1 MIDETIYKSPTEVK
15 QRTPNIKVPFDKL
28 EPGLSVFLHFNE
40 CREDSLRS
48 LVSTQNSKSDKKFKF
63 IKHKEKGYYEVA
75 CTFPVDAEAFVEES
89 RIVESSAEAK
99 ASTPLTGGRVK
110 YPFNDLPEG
119 MSFILPIEGTN
130 ETSLRVQCCNQS
142 KKSEHKFILLK
153 HGNYGMFE
161 VYCVPNKATA
171 PLQFFQPSAE
181 MQEKVS
187 GYEND

>member
-15 QRTPNIKVPFDKL
+15 QRTPNVKIPFDKL

-48 LVSTQNSKSDKKFKF
+48 LVSTQNSKSTKKFKF
-63 IKHKEKGYYEVA
+63 LKHKDKEYYEVA
-75 CTFPVDAEAFVEES
+75 CVIPVEAEVFVDDK

-99 ASTPLTGGRVK
+99 ASTSLTRGRVK
-110 YPFNDLPEG
+110 YPFDSIPEG

-130 ETSLRVQCCNQS
+130 ETSLRVQCCSQS
-142 KKSEHKFILLK
+142 KKSESRFILLK
-153 HGNYGMFE
+153 HEKYGMFE
-161 VYCVPNKATA
+161 VARVANKVTPA
-171 PLQFFQPSAE
+171 QFFQPSAE

-187 GYEND
+187 EYESE